1 MLKLAARERN
11 PYWLDLLP
19 GVRIKI
25 RPITVA
31 AIIGA
36 RQAAPEALKTQNDQE
51 IFAGSAAFT
60 RSIARWGITEW
71 EGVGDADGTPVS
83 PSPENIDALL
93 ELWQAFDA
101 IDQLYIAPALIGAQ
115 EKTHP
120 RPRRAACTQA
130 CSGCLY
136 LEHAPQTDY
145 GKAAWEVFRRS
156 AGQVRAVMGG
166 VYGLDFGAVLL
177 LADAMGALNPVL
189 VDALPEIEP
198 LIVRAYRR
206 DPEP

>member
-120 RPRRAACTQA
+120 RPRRAAC
-130 CSGCLY
+130 
-136 LEHAPQTDY
+136 
-145 GKAAWEVFRRS
+145 
-156 AGQVRAVMGG
+156 QVRAVMGG